1 MSRGPQAFKQRD
13 ITRAMKAAK
22 AAGFTTFRV
31 EVTKDG
37 RLVVV
42 VAETDKP
49 TTVEINSWEKVV
61 ADLEKIT

>member
-37 RLVVV
+37 TLVVV
-42 VAETDKP
+42 VAETDGP
-49 TTVEINSWEKVV
+49 TVEINSWEKVV
-61 ADLEKIT
+61 ADLEKII